1 MLLPTGFKSV
11 FSISAG
17 SIMRLFYIGI
27 GSRALRA
34 VVRGIVTK
42 MPGCNFTGFPTV
54 LLFGEAIVSVPDY
67 KIMMTQYEEQVS
79 GCEAKWQKKIAGY
92 DFKDDIAKNSLYVRF
107 SPGVTDD

>member
-17 SIMRLFYIGI
+17 SIMRLLYKGI
-27 GSRALRA
+27 GLGALRA

-42 MPGCNFTGFPTV
+42 MPGCTGFTGFPTV
-54 LLFGEAIVSVPDY
+54 LLFAEAIVSVPDY

-79 GCEAKWQKKIAGY
+79 GCREKWQ
-92 DFKDDIAKNSLYVRF
+92 
-107 SPGVTDD
+107 